1 MLNTCTIVISMIA
14 MFSTGPQ
21 VFIDPSYRLPD
32 DGLDATGRKMLASQ
46 IATLYAVLVGVAV
59 AAHFKF

>member
-1 MLNTCTIVISMIA
+1 MIV
-14 MFSTGPQ
+14 MFGAGPQ
-21 VFIDPSYRLPD
+21 VFFDPSYRLPDD

-59 AAHFKF
+59 AANFKF